1 MKLHL
6 YDEDE
11 TRVCGVCVDQN
22 ACSNQLVHC
31 QSRDD
36 DLQAESNPVKHL
48 AKEKANL
55 VGIEASHLSFWR
67 QMIAVAAHALFIC
80 LIIVVPLI
88 GKSPSA
94 QQRASWLPDPP

>member
-1 MKLHL
+1 MELHL

-11 TRVCGVCVDQN
+11 TRVCGVCIDQN

-31 QSRDD
+31 QSWDD
-36 DLQAESNPVKHL
+36 NLQAESNPIKHL
-48 AKEKANL
+48 AKQKAHL

-67 QMIAVAAHALFIC
+67 QMIAVAAHALC
-80 LIIVVPLI
+80 LIIAVPLI
-88 GKSPSA
+88 SNSLSA